1 MTGFNNRETVNIN
14 TPDLLRHKLVVD
26 TLNKTI
32 TLDEEEPISYTKDI
46 KSTLRLFGNSKVKIY
61 SYKVK
66 NAESQE
72 VELDLIPVLYEN
84 AVCMYDEVSETF
96 LYNNGTGDFIGE

>member
-1 MTGFNNRETVNIN
+1 MITFNNRETVNIN

-32 TLDEEEPISYTKDI
+32 TFDEEVISYTKDI
-46 KSTLRLFGNSKVKIY
+46 ISTLRLFGNSKVKIY

-66 NAESQE
+66 NAETEE

-84 AVCMYDEVSETF
+84 TVCMYDEISDTF
-96 LYNNGTGDFIGE
+96 LYNDGTGDFIGE

>member
-1 MTGFNNRETVNIN
+1 MITFSNRETVNIN

-26 TLNKTI
+26 TLNRRI
-32 TLDEEEPISYTKDI
+32 TLDEDEPISYLKEQASI
-46 KSTLRLFGNSKVKIY
+46 IRLFGNSKVKIY

-66 NAESQE
+66 NAETEE

-84 AVCMYDEVSETF
+84 TVCMYDKVSETF
-96 LYNNGTGDFIGE
+96 LYNSGTGDFIGE